1 MLNQNPLWRYLLVV
15 GVLLLALV
23 YALPN
28 LYPEDPALNINATR
42 GGAVS
47 ETTRQQLEEQLVASG
62 ITPKAVTL
70 ENGQVLVRFQ
80 SAEDQLRGRQV
91 ATELLG
97 NVNYVTALNLV
108 PTTPAWLAAIGASP
122 MKLGLD
128 LRGGVHFLM
137 AVDMKAALDKN
148 INDLTQAFRA
158 DLREAR
164 VRYRSVSADLERS
177 QVQVLLRS
185 AEDVVAARAALSKLD
200 REYVFTDGAAEF
212 SLNVSLSGALIGILL
227 YVGMRFEWR
236 LSVGAVLALGHD
248 VIITLGL
255 FSLLQL
261 EFDLTVLAAILALIG
276 YSIND
281 TIVVFD
287 RIRESFRKL
296 RDATPEE
303 TVNDAVTAT
312 LNRTVV
318 TSLTT
323 IIVLVVLFYMGGALI
338 HNFATALLFGIA
350 IGTYSS
356 VFVASGIAVQLGLNR
371 EDMLPP
377 PPPEKE
383 GEGTEPLL

>member
-1 MLNQNPLWRYLLVV
+1 VRIFRFQQAINFMRFKWPALMLSALLVL
-15 GVLLLALV
+15 GSLGLLAV
-23 YALPN
+23 KG
-28 LYPEDPALNINATR
+28 IN
-42 GGAVS
+42 
-47 ETTRQQLEEQLVASG
+47 
-62 ITPKAVTL
+62 
-70 ENGQVLVRFQ
+70 
-80 SAEDQLRGRQV
+80 
-91 ATELLG
+91 
-97 NVNYVTALNLV
+97 
-108 PTTPAWLAAIGASP
+108 W
-122 MKLGLD
+122 GLD
-128 LRGGVHFLM
+128 FTGGTV
-137 AVDMKAALDKN
+137 
-148 INDLTQAFRA
+148 I
-158 DLREAR
+158 EAGF
-164 VRYRSVSADLERS
+164 SQSADLGQIRTVLAESGYPDAVVQYFGSS
-177 QVQVLLRS
+177 Q
-185 AEDVVAARAALSKLD
+185 DVAIRIAPRDGVEQSRISNEIMAALAKTSDSQIEMRRIEFVGPSVGAEL
-200 REYVFTDGAAEF
+200 REQGGLAMLV
-212 SLNVSLSGALIGILL
+212 ALLGILL

-236 LSVGAVLALGHD
+236 LSLGAVLALGHD

-296 RDATPEE
+296 RDSTPEE
-303 TVNDAVTAT
+303 TVNDAVTST

-323 IIVLVVLFYMGGALI
+323 IIVLIVLFTMGGALI

-371 EDMLPP
+371 EDMLPS

>member
-1 MLNQNPLWRYLLVV
+1 MRIFRFEQAINFMRFKWPALMLSALLVL
-15 GVLLLALV
+15 GSLGLLAV
-23 YALPN
+23 KG
-28 LYPEDPALNINATR
+28 IN
-42 GGAVS
+42 
-47 ETTRQQLEEQLVASG
+47 
-62 ITPKAVTL
+62 
-70 ENGQVLVRFQ
+70 
-80 SAEDQLRGRQV
+80 
-91 ATELLG
+91 
-97 NVNYVTALNLV
+97 
-108 PTTPAWLAAIGASP
+108 W
-122 MKLGLD
+122 GLD
-128 LRGGVHFLM
+128 FTGGTVLEVGFTQD
-137 AVDMKAALDKN
+137 A
-148 INDLTQAFRA
+148 DLTQVRNVLAERGYA
-158 DLREAR
+158 DAVVQYFGSSQDISIRIAPRDGVEQSRISNEILTALAQTTADGVEMRRIEFVGPSVGGELREQGGLAML
-164 VRYRSVSADLERS
+164 VA
-177 QVQVLLRS
+177 LL
-185 AEDVVAARAALSKLD
+185 
-200 REYVFTDGAAEF
+200 
-212 SLNVSLSGALIGILL
+212 GILL

-236 LSVGAVLALGHD
+236 LSVGAVLALAHD

-296 RDATPEE
+296 RDATAEE
-303 TVNDAVTAT
+303 TVNDAVTST

-323 IIVLVVLFYMGGALI
+323 IVVLVVLFYMGGALI

-383 GEGTEPLL
+383 GEGTEPLM

>member
-1 MLNQNPLWRYLLVV
+1 MRIFRFTDAINFMRLKWPALMLSALLVLGSFGLLFTKGINWGLDFTGGTVIEV
-15 GVLLLALV
+15 GFAENADLTQVRAILAESG
-23 YALPN
+23 
-28 LYPEDPALNINATR
+28 YPD
-42 GGAVS
+42 AVVQYFGS
-47 ETTRQQLEEQLVASG
+47 SQDVAIRISPREGVEQSR
-62 ITPKAVTL
+62 ISN
-70 ENGQVLVRFQ
+70 EI
-80 SAEDQLRGRQV
+80 
-91 ATELLG
+91 
-97 NVNYVTALNLV
+97 
-108 PTTPAWLAAIGASP
+108 LAAISQTSETPVEMRRIEFVGPSVGDEL
-122 MKLGLD
+122 KEQGGLAM
-128 LRGGVHFLM
+128 L
-137 AVDMKAALDKN
+137 A
-148 INDLTQAFRA
+148 
-158 DLREAR
+158 
-164 VRYRSVSADLERS
+164 
-177 QVQVLLRS
+177 
-185 AEDVVAARAALSKLD
+185 
-200 REYVFTDGAAEF
+200 
-212 SLNVSLSGALIGILL
+212 ALIGILL

-236 LSVGAVLALGHD
+236 LSVGAVFALGHD

-356 VFVASGIAVQLGLNR
+356 IFVASGIAVQLGLNR

-383 GEGTEPLL
+383 VEGTEPLL

>member
-1 MLNQNPLWRYLLVV
+1 MRIFRFQQAINFMRFKWPALMLSAFLVL
-15 GVLLLALV
+15 GSLGLLAV
-23 YALPN
+23 KG
-28 LYPEDPALNINATR
+28 IN
-42 GGAVS
+42 
-47 ETTRQQLEEQLVASG
+47 
-62 ITPKAVTL
+62 
-70 ENGQVLVRFQ
+70 
-80 SAEDQLRGRQV
+80 
-91 ATELLG
+91 
-97 NVNYVTALNLV
+97 
-108 PTTPAWLAAIGASP
+108 W
-122 MKLGLD
+122 GLD
-128 LRGGVHFLM
+128 FTGGTVIEAGF
-137 AVDMKAALDKN
+137 AESA
-148 INDLTQAFRA
+148 DLTQIRSVLAERGYPDAVVQYFGSSRDVA
-158 DLREAR
+158 IRIAPREGIEQSRIANEILSALSQTSTAAVEMRRIEFVGPSVGAELREQGGLAML
-164 VRYRSVSADLERS
+164 VA
-177 QVQVLLRS
+177 LL
-185 AEDVVAARAALSKLD
+185 
-200 REYVFTDGAAEF
+200 
-212 SLNVSLSGALIGILL
+212 GIML

-236 LSVGAVLALGHD
+236 LSLGAVLALGHD

-296 RDATPEE
+296 RESTPEE

-323 IIVLVVLFYMGGALI
+323 IIVLIVLFYMGGALI
-338 HNFATALLFGIA
+338 HNFATALLFGVA

-356 VFVASGIAVQLGLNR
+356 VFVASGLAVQLGLNR

>member
-1 MLNQNPLWRYLLVV
+1 MRIFRFQQAINFMRFKWPALMLSALLVL
-15 GVLLLALV
+15 GSLGLLAV
-23 YALPN
+23 KG
-28 LYPEDPALNINATR
+28 IN
-42 GGAVS
+42 
-47 ETTRQQLEEQLVASG
+47 
-62 ITPKAVTL
+62 
-70 ENGQVLVRFQ
+70 
-80 SAEDQLRGRQV
+80 
-91 ATELLG
+91 
-97 NVNYVTALNLV
+97 
-108 PTTPAWLAAIGASP
+108 W
-122 MKLGLD
+122 GLD
-128 LRGGVHFLM
+128 FTGGTV
-137 AVDMKAALDKN
+137 
-148 INDLTQAFRA
+148 I
-158 DLREAR
+158 EAGF
-164 VRYRSVSADLERS
+164 SQSADLS
-177 QVQVLLRS
+177 QIRTVLAESGYPDAVVQYFGS
-185 AEDVVAARAALSKLD
+185 SQDVAIRIAPRDGVEQSRISNEIMAALAKTSDSQIEMRRIEFVGPSVGAEL
-200 REYVFTDGAAEF
+200 REQGGLAMLV
-212 SLNVSLSGALIGILL
+212 ALLGILL

-236 LSVGAVLALGHD
+236 LSLGAVLALGHD

-296 RDATPEE
+296 RDSTPEE
-303 TVNDAVTAT
+303 TVNDAVTST

-323 IIVLVVLFYMGGALI
+323 IIVLIVLFTMGGALI

-356 VFVASGIAVQLGLNR
+356 IFVASGIAVQLGLNR